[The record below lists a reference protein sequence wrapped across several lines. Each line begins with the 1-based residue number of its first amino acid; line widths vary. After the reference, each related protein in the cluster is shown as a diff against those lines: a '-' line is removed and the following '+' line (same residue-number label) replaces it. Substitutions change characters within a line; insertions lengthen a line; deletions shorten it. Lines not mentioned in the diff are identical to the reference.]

1 MQANIKVHNEFT
13 FVCIDNKTKETAE
26 YKAYNVVTNGGISR
40 LISERVFDKYIHLGT
55 GDGTPSVTD
64 TSLFTFKVYKSTT
77 RVSQELG
84 PDDKTATFRY
94 YIKLDETEQN
104 GITFTEVGLAS
115 DTTTQLNTH
124 AMIVDSQGQPMG
136 ITKTDTMI
144 MYVYAT
150 VYVIY
155 DAPKAAWYGK
165 DSDGIF
171 RLTPGIGS
179 TSAPYYMALYSK
191 GPFSTGDRDS
201 NDFTTP
207 SFYKELSNTTTATGR
222 KRWADILGAEANNR
236 IIKYFG
242 FCTGGNYKH
251 PSLVYNIEDF
261 IELPKFKYTFG
272 FGDGVKTKFFTSSR
286 YPIVVND
293 KLKVSINEVEVTPKK
308 LLTVKSFEMFE
319 ADNLNT
325 GVGNVM
331 IYDTLRKKF
340 YRIHDNAL
348 TINGMNIYISIYE
361 CENYNDPG
369 TLLATL
375 PTIKCANGSNIQ
387 VTRRAM
393 VYPTHV
399 DNKFLLSVAG
409 TNLEASNG
417 TYIVNVDPVT
427 KTATLNKISTADSV
441 YSQQD
446 TSLRYILY
454 SDKLYFIEDNLTM
467 TLVSSPYQMSRMF
480 LCDNML
486 ISIYTGRA
494 YVLGVTADGRPQF
507 DQIEGT
513 FYKGTN
519 PNCMIVK
526 KLPDGDDLYAAIV
539 LKEATAADAGDV
551 VVHIINT
558 ATKIVTGYNYKLA
571 NMISISYPTWSTTLT
586 GFTHLHGNY
595 ETFDM
600 HVDVENKIV
609 YALPVSNFG
618 TGIYV
623 KKFAIT
629 NEEKTE
635 AIGTYGMS
643 STRMIPTK
651 EYVYGIEFDTP
662 PESEATITIEGQRD
676 GVYKT
681 TDYKLE
687 TSITT
692 SFTNA

>member
-40 LISERVFDKYIHLGT
+40 LINGSVFDNYIHLGT

-64 TSLFTFKVYKSTT
+64 TSLFTFKVSKSTT

-84 PDDKTATFRY
+84 PDNKTATFRY

-115 DTTTQLNTH
+115 GTTTTLLNTH

-165 DSDGIF
+165 DSAGIF
-171 RLTPGIGS
+171 TLTPGIGN
-179 TSAPYYMALYSK
+179 TSSPYYMALYSK

-201 NDFTTP
+201 NDYTTP
-207 SFYKELSNTTTATGR
+207 SFFKDLSNTTTATGR

-261 IELPKFKYTFG
+261 IELPKHKYTFG
-272 FGDGVKTKFFTSSR
+272 TGDGVQTKFFTSSR
-286 YPIVVND
+286 YPIVAND

-308 LLTVKSFEMFE
+308 LLTAKSFEMFE

-325 GVGNVM
+325 GAGNVM

-375 PTIKCANGSNIQ
+375 PTVKCSNGSNIQ
-387 VTRRAM
+387 ITRDAM
-393 VYPTHV
+393 IYPTHV
-399 DNKFLLSVAG
+399 DNKFLLSVGG
-409 TNLEASNG
+409 TSLAASNG

-427 KTATLNKISTADSV
+427 KTATLDKISTN
-441 YSQQD
+441 YSTYAQQD
-446 TSLRYILY
+446 ISLRYIIY
-454 SDKLYFIEDNLTM
+454 DSELYFIEDNLTM
-467 TLVSSPYQMSRMF
+467 TRMTSPYQMSRMF

-494 YVLGVTADGRPQF
+494 YVLGVTADGKPQF
-507 DQIEGT
+507 DPIVGT
-513 FYKGTN
+513 FDKGTN
-519 PNCMIVK
+519 SNCMIVK

-539 LKEATAADAGDV
+539 LKVATAADAGDV
-551 VVHIINT
+551 IVHIINT

-571 NMISISYPTWSTTLT
+571 NMISISYTTWSSLT
-586 GFTHLHGNY
+586 GFTHLTGYY

-600 HVDVENKIV
+600 HVDIENSIV
-609 YALPVSNFG
+609 FAIPVSNFG
-618 TGIYV
+618 TGVYV
-623 KKFAIT
+623 KSFTTT
-629 NEEKTE
+629 NVEKTE
-635 AIGTYGMS
+635 AIGSYGLS
-643 STRMIPTK
+643 SLRMIPTK

-662 PESEATITIEGQRD
+662 PESGATITIEGQRD